1 MFPKYTEQNKIGTFF
16 SKLDNLI
23 TLYQR
28 KLKLLKYFKKLLTL
42 YKIVTIMNIRKEQK
56 SSLI

>member
-42 YKIVTIMNIRKEQK
+42 YKIVTIMNIESEQ
-56 SSLI
+56 